1 MVSSLS
7 TKSNLENF
15 NANDS
20 SHGSELLKGL
30 QTMYR
35 DGRYS
40 DIPLKISEDGRLSV
54 HRVALALLSLTLKP
68 FSGKIGTM
76 ERKKKIY
83 D

>member
-1 MVSSLS
+1 
-7 TKSNLENF
+7 
-15 NANDS
+15 
-20 SHGSELLKGL
+20 
-30 QTMYR
+30 MYR

-76 ERKKKIY
+76 ERKKKYMTDIWFIWFGRSIHKISNLKDLLFY
-83 D
+83 